1 MEIHNRR
8 YKNNYNKMKIKRF
21 NEMADF
27 DLASDIAKDLLP
39 KLQLKRSKGEKI
51 TSDNFDKFM
60 SEHGGDLSMTDA
72 VMSELVDMGFDFD
85 TQDSEDCDTCD

>member
-1 MEIHNRR
+1 
-8 YKNNYNKMKIKRF
+8 MKIKRF

-51 TSDNFDKFM
+51 TPDNFESFM
-60 SEHGGDLSMTDA
+60 SENGADLSMTDA
-72 VMSELVDMGFDFD
+72 VIASLVDMGFDFD
-85 TQDSEDCDTCD
+85 ISVEDDECDTCGD

>member
-1 MEIHNRR
+1 
-8 YKNNYNKMKIKRF
+8 MKIKRF

-51 TSDNFDKFM
+51 TPNNFESFM
-60 SEHGGDLSMTDA
+60 SENGGDLSMTDA

-85 TQDSEDCDTCD
+85 TESNYDACD

>member
-1 MEIHNRR
+1 
-8 YKNNYNKMKIKRF
+8 MKIKRF

-39 KLQLKRSKGEKI
+39 
-51 TSDNFDKFM
+51 DNFESFM
-60 SEHGGDLSMTDA
+60 SENGGDLSMADA

-85 TQDSEDCDTCD
+85 TESDSDDCCD

>member
-1 MEIHNRR
+1 MEIYNRG
-8 YKNNYNKMKIKRF
+8 YKNKYNKMKIKRF

-51 TSDNFDKFM
+51 TPNNFESFM
-60 SEHGGDLSMTDA
+60 SENGGDLSMTDA

-85 TQDSEDCDTCD
+85 TESNYDDCD